1 MLLLAAMTLSTAAAE
16 PKRVLIL
23 DSFGHDVAPFNAV
36 ASSFRATLTRDL
48 GEPVDL
54 YEAPLDLGRF
64 PDPRTQEPFVDFLEK
79 RFAGRRMDLVV
90 PIGAPAAQ
98 FVAQHRERLFP
109 ETPIVFTAVDPRL
122 LKPEFLNSNVAVVS
136 YRVDLPGIVEDMLR
150 VQPDTTNVAVVFGV
164 SPLENF
170 WVKECRRE
178 FQSFTNR
185 VQFTWLDDLS
195 LVQMRTKVATLP
207 PHSFVFY
214 MLVTIDAAGVP
225 YDNDEA
231 LKILHASAN
240 APLYGYFES
249 QLGQGIIGGRL
260 DPDTTMGMD
269 GALAAIRILHGERP
283 ADIGMQMVK
292 RTDPIYDW
300 RELRR
305 WHIPESR
312 LPAGSAIKFR
322 EPTSWEQYR
331 WRIIAVFVLCLAEA
345 ALIVGLFVNRIRR
358 REAEAVAALIA
369 ELSSKFIHL
378 PASEVDREIEDA
390 QRRVCECLGL
400 DISSLWQWVPEQPDS
415 LIMTHLYR
423 RLPGP
428 ATPERFDAKEYF
440 PWALQQLKA
449 GRIVA
454 LSTNNVPA
462 EAARDLEAWRHFG
475 LKTVLNLPMTVGAG
489 VPVGLVAFND
499 TRVDREWTD
508 LLVQRLQLV
517 AQVFANALA
526 RKRADQALRE
536 SEERMTLAAKATGV
550 GVWMWNVRSNEVWG
564 SERWLVLFGFAPDT
578 TVTFEKVIQRIH
590 PDDRKMVEDGVRG
603 ALADRS
609 DYLGDFR
616 VVLPDGTR
624 RWIVARGRMYQDL
637 HGKSA
642 RMLGTAIDITYRK
655 QTELALA
662 ESELRYRTL
671 FETAPEGIALIG
683 TDGYVRAANTA
694 QARLYGY
701 ESPQQLEGLYAPLC
715 VAEKDREQATQTM
728 KDLLNGEERS
738 PRHYTAVR
746 HDGSEFIVE
755 VTSAILRGLGREI
768 QGYLCLTRDITA
780 SKQMEEALKESEQR
794 FRQVAETVAD
804 FIWEVDVHG
813 LYTYAS
819 PSVEKIMGY
828 TPSELVGKKHF
839 YDLFKPSVREELKAA
854 AFQVFADRQSFRD
867 FPNPNVSKSGKT
879 VHLETSGVP
888 MLDSAGNLTGYRGA
902 DSDVT
907 ERKRVEEAMQESETR
922 FRTVANTAPV
932 LIWMSSTDKFCTFF
946 NQPWLDFTGRTLEQ
960 ELGNGWTAGVHADDL
975 AACLKIYN
983 ESFDA
988 RLPFTMEYRLRRH
1001 DGQYRWIADHGVP
1014 RYDSQRNFLG
1024 YIGSCADVTER
1035 RQAEAEAQQ
1044 RRAELAHVARVSTVG
1059 ALAGTLAHELNQP
1072 LNAILNNAQ
1081 AGSRF
1086 LAGKTPDLAEVRGA
1100 LDDIAQ
1106 DTKRAGEVIRQIRA
1120 FVKKDEPKFQSLDL
1134 NRVIEEVVRLLHGD
1148 SQIRKVGVALE
1159 LAPDLPPARG
1169 DSVQIQQVVL
1179 NLLLNA
1185 FDAMKDVPEGGR
1197 TVLLRT
1203 RQPEAASLQIEVR
1216 DRGTG
1221 VSPERLMN
1229 LFEPFHSSKREGLGL
1244 GLSISHSIIEA
1255 HRGRL
1260 WAENNPDRGATFYFT
1275 LPVHK
1280 QNQD

>member
-428 ATPERFDAKEYF
+428 ATPEQFDAKEYF

-715 VAEKDREQATQTM
+715 VAEKDRERATQTM

-738 PRHYTAVR
+738 TRHYTAVR
-746 HDGSEFIVE
+746 RDGSEFIVE

-768 QGYLCLTRDITA
+768 QGYLCLTRDITDVKR
-780 SKQMEEALKESEQR
+780 SEEALKESEQR
-794 FRQVAETVAD
+794 FRQVA
-804 FIWEVDVHG
+804 
-813 LYTYAS
+813 
-819 PSVEKIMGY
+819 
-828 TPSELVGKKHF
+828 
-839 YDLFKPSVREELKAA
+839 
-854 AFQVFADRQSFRD
+854 
-867 FPNPNVSKSGKT
+867 
-879 VHLETSGVP
+879 
-888 MLDSAGNLTGYRGA
+888 
-902 DSDVT
+902 
-907 ERKRVEEAMQESETR
+907 
-922 FRTVANTAPV
+922 NTAPV
-932 LIWMSSTDKFCTFF
+932 LIWTSGPDKLCNFF
-946 NQPWLDFTGRTLEQ
+946 NQPWLDFTGRTLEEEQ
-960 ELGNGWTAGVHADDL
+960 GNGWTAGVHADDL